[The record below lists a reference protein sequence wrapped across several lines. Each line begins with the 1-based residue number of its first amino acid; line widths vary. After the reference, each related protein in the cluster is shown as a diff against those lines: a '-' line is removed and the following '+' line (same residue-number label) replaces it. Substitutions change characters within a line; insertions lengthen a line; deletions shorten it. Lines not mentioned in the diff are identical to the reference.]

1 MTQFIGGQI
10 KNETPYVYLL
20 LHVTYLVHSNSERI
34 KERNKSDKSVSQ
46 LLAIPK
52 MISKVKVMQ
61 MSKHLQKVR
70 YNYTSHV
77 EGICWL
83 YIRISNKK
91 REITSKKIVWDIEKV
106 MCICAF

>member
-1 MTQFIGGQI
+1 MSQFIGGKI
-10 KNETPYVYLL
+10 SNETPYVHLIM
-20 LHVTYLVHSNSERI
+20 HVTCLAHNNNKRI

-77 EGICWL
+77 EGIC
-83 YIRISNKK
+83 
-91 REITSKKIVWDIEKV
+91 
-106 MCICAF
+106 